1 MNAVSKN
8 LKEIRQAKGLT
19 QDQLAEALHVTR
31 QAVSNWETGRSEPDI
46 ETLLALAEALDT
58 GADALIYGPKPPK
71 YEPMQKK
78 YIICCVVFGLILLAG
93 IAAIIWLEPWLL
105 ENRKQT
111 FDMTPSLYYILV
123 MKPLVGAS
131 CGALLGSLLSLGL
144 DLRLKRPR
152 RIVCLILG
160 ICCLVPALVTG
171 AQFVS
176 LIGRTRLIFPFVW
189 NTQTSLWVWT
199 RAVPFLGGF
208 LIFLGFNR
216 R

>member
-31 QAVSNWETGRSEPDI
+31 QAVSNRETGRSEPDI

-58 GADALIYGPKPPK
+58 GADALIYGPEPPK

-78 YIICCVVFGLILLAG
+78 YIICCVVFGLIFLAG
-93 IAAIIWLEPWLL
+93 IAARIWLEPWLL

-111 FDMTPSLYYILV
+111 FDMTPSLYYMLV
-123 MKPLVGAS
+123 MRPLVAAS

-144 DLRLKRPR
+144 DLRLKKPW
-152 RIVCLILG
+152 RIACLILG

-171 AQFVS
+171 AQFVH
-176 LIGRTRLIFPFVW
+176 LIGRSRLIFPFVW
-189 NTQTSLWVWT
+189 NTQTSLWIWT

>member
-58 GADALIYGPKPPK
+58 SADALIYGPEPPK

-93 IAAIIWLEPWLL
+93 IAAIIWHEPWLL
-105 ENRKQT
+105 ENRKRT

-144 DLRLKRPR
+144 DLRLKKPW
-152 RIVCLILG
+152 RIVCLTLG

-176 LIGRTRLIFPFVW
+176 LIGQSRLIFPFVW
-189 NTQTSLWVWT
+189 NTQTSLWIWT

-208 LIFLGFNR
+208 LIFLGLNR

>member
-31 QAVSNWETGRSEPDI
+31 QAVSSWETGRSEPDI

-93 IAAIIWLEPWLL
+93 IASWIWLEPWLL
-105 ENRKQT
+105 EYKGRT
-111 FDMTPSLYYILV
+111 FDSKPYICYQLGA
-123 MKPLVGAS
+123 KPLLFAAD
-131 CGALLGSLLSLGL
+131 GALLGALLSLGL
-144 DLRLKRPR
+144 DLRLKKPW

-160 ICCLVPALVTG
+160 ICCLVPALATA
-171 AQFVS
+171 AQFAI
-176 LIGRTRLIFPFVW
+176 LTGQFRLIFPFVW

-199 RAVPFLGGF
+199 RAVPSLGGF

>member
-1 MNAVSKN
+1 M
-8 LKEIRQAKGLT
+8 
-19 QDQLAEALHVTR
+19 TR
-31 QAVSNWETGRSEPDI
+31 QAVSSWETGRSEPDI
-46 ETLLALAEALDT
+46 ETLLALAEAMGT
-58 GADALIYGPKPPK
+58 SADALIYGPEPPK

-144 DLRLKRPR
+144 DLRLKKPW

-160 ICCLVPALVTG
+160 ICCLVPALATA
-171 AQFVS
+171 AQFAI
-176 LIGRTRLIFPFVW
+176 LTGQFRLIFSFVW
-189 NTQTSLWVWT
+189 NTQISLWIWT
-199 RAVPFLGGF
+199 RAVPSLGGF

>member
-58 GADALIYGPKPPK
+58 DADALIYGPKPPK

-78 YIICCVVFGLILLAG
+78 YKVCCFVFVLILLAG
-93 IAAIIWLEPWLL
+93 VAARIWLEPWLL
-105 ENRKQT
+105 EYKGRT
-111 FDMTPSLYYILV
+111 FDSVPYFCYQFV
-123 MKPLVGAS
+123 AKPLLHAAG
-131 CGALLGSLLSLGL
+131 GALLGSLLSLGL
-144 DLRLKRPR
+144 DLRLKTPW
-152 RIVCLILG
+152 RILCLVLG
-160 ICCLVPALVTG
+160 ICCLVPSFATA
-171 AQFVS
+171 AQITSSSGPF
-176 LIGRTRLIFPFVW
+176 RLIFSFVW
-189 NTQTSLWVWT
+189 DTQTSLWLWT
-199 RAVPFLGGF
+199 RVIPSLGGF
-208 LIFLGFNR
+208 LLFLGFNR

>member
-58 GADALIYGPKPPK
+58 GADALIYGPEPPK

-78 YIICCVVFGLILLAG
+78 YIICCVVFGLILLTG
-93 IAAIIWLEPWLL
+93 IAARIWLEPWLL
-105 ENRKQT
+105 EYRKQT
-111 FDMTPSLYYILV
+111 FDMTPSLYYMLV
-123 MKPLVGAS
+123 MRPLVAAS

-144 DLRLKRPR
+144 DLRLK
-152 RIVCLILG
+152 
-160 ICCLVPALVTG
+160 
-171 AQFVS
+171 
-176 LIGRTRLIFPFVW
+176 
-189 NTQTSLWVWT
+189 
-199 RAVPFLGGF
+199 
-208 LIFLGFNR
+208 
-216 R
+216 

>member
-58 GADALIYGPKPPK
+58 GADALIYGPEPPK

-78 YIICCVVFGLILLAG
+78 YIICCVVFGLIFLAG
-93 IAAIIWLEPWLL
+93 IAARIWLEPWLL

-111 FDMTPSLYYILV
+111 FDMTPSLYYMLV
-123 MKPLVGAS
+123 MRPLVAAS
-131 CGALLGSLLSLGL
+131 CGALLGSLPSLGL
-144 DLRLKRPR
+144 DLRLKKPW

-171 AQFVS
+171 AQFVH
-176 LIGRTRLIFPFVW
+176 LIGRSRLIFPFVW
-189 NTQTSLWVWT
+189 NTQTSLWIWT

>member
-19 QDQLAEALHVTR
+19 
-31 QAVSNWETGRSEPDI
+31 
-46 ETLLALAEALDT
+46 
-58 GADALIYGPKPPK
+58 
-71 YEPMQKK
+71 
-78 YIICCVVFGLILLAG
+78 
-93 IAAIIWLEPWLL
+93 
-105 ENRKQT
+105 
-111 FDMTPSLYYILV
+111 
-123 MKPLVGAS
+123 
-131 CGALLGSLLSLGL
+131 
-144 DLRLKRPR
+144 
-152 RIVCLILG
+152 LG

-171 AQFVS
+171 AQFVP
-176 LIGRTRLIFPFVW
+176 LIGRSRLIFPFVW